1 MEICALSDSAEKVNV
16 LVLVSGGGTN
26 LQALIDAEKSGALG
40 SAHIALVVSDR
51 KGAYALVRAEAAGIA
66 ALVEASDLKLPKPD
80 RRLELSNRILRLC
93 HEHDIGFIVHAGFLS
108 ILAGSIIGEYA
119 GRMINIHPALLPA
132 FGGQGMYGDHVHR
145 AVLAS
150 GAAESGCTVHLVENG
165 IDTGRIILQRK
176 VPVLAG
182 DTPESLAAR
191 IHIEEHKV
199 IVEAVKIL
207 TQN

>member
-1 MEICALSDSAEKVNV
+1 MGIYALSEPAKKLNV

-40 SAHIALVVSDR
+40 AAHIALVVSDR
-51 KGAYALVRAEAAGIA
+51 KGAYALVRAEAANIP
-66 ALVEASDLKLPKPD
+66 ALVKAPNSKLPKPE
-80 RRLELSNRILRLC
+80 RRLELSDRILRLC
-93 HEHDIGFIVHAGFLS
+93 REHNIGFIVHTGFLS
-108 ILAGSIIGEYA
+108 ILAGSIINEYA

-150 GAAESGCTVHLVENG
+150 GAAESGCTVHLVEDG
-165 IDTGRIILQRK
+165 IDTGKIILQRK